1 MNSNFAFIDGM
12 NIEVELALQ
21 YALHFGLDQD
31 AREFKRRIRQAAKK
45 RNGKA

>member
-12 NIEVELALQ
+12 YIDIHSALQ
-21 YALHFGLDQD
+21 YALHYGLDQD
-31 AREFKRRIRQAAKK
+31 AREFKRRIRQALR